1 MQKYILIQTD
11 SKYVKK
17 KKKLD
22 KKKKTGKKYII
33 LLRVNPLSY
42 FLMSLFV
49 NFGISV

>member
-11 SKYVKK
+11 SKYVK